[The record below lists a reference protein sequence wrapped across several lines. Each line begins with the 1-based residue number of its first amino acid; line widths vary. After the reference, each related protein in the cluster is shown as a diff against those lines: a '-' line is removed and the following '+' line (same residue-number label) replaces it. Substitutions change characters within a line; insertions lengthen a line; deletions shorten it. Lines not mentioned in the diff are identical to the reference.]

1 MTTPDPALNGAAHA
15 PKPATRSAVER
26 MLLEGQGTPAI
37 AKALAISRR
46 SVRGHAVAIRKR
58 WATEELEGLD
68 GRRAEVVRHLRRLAF
83 ALEAE
88 SNLAGAARTW
98 AHVGKL
104 LGMGVGPAVAVDAR
118 SIAVAP
124 DPETVR
130 RRLGRDSQRRLAD
143 ELDEEDAK

>member
-58 WATEELEGLD
+58 RAD
-68 GRRAEVVRHLRRLAF
+68 GRHFGIWYRKVASKMIVCLICVA
-83 ALEAE
+83 A
-88 SNLAGAARTW
+88 SGSAGCA
-98 AHVGKL
+98 G
-104 LGMGVGPAVAVDAR
+104 
-118 SIAVAP
+118 
-124 DPETVR
+124 
-130 RRLGRDSQRRLAD
+130 
-143 ELDEEDAK
+143 